1 MSLLVALAWST
12 FTVLCV
18 VVLSTD
24 PSIPHN
30 VTAVRICKGHTF
42 PLIHITQ
49 CVRGTALLQLLHA
62 GLPPF
67 IDEAHK
73 KNMMRNNLLR
83 LVTVFVVIIFVWTSQ
98 SRITR
103 YRWLLFRYLHIYT
116 HIYISTQ
123 IYLQYLS
130 TGSDTTS
137 LTSSPTDRTSPPLTR
152 PSTTP
157 TSRYPNIEIYLWIL
171 STIPASSASATS

>member
-30 VTAVRICKGHTF
+30 VTAVRICKGDTF
-42 PLIHITQ
+42 PPFTSHT
-49 CVRGTALLQLLHA
+49 VSGTGLLQLLHA

-103 YRWLLFRYLHIYT
+103 YRWLLLRYLHIYT
-116 HIYISTQ
+116 HIYRKDVSATIS
-123 IYLQYLS
+123 IYRRRHNQSYFLSYRQNIATIDQTIYYAYLKVS
-130 TGSDTTS
+130 I
-137 LTSSPTDRTSPPLTR
+137 
-152 PSTTP
+152 
-157 TSRYPNIEIYLWIL
+157 NIEIYLNDIHYYCL
-171 STIPASSASATS
+171 

>member
-24 PSIPHN
+24 SSIPHN
-30 VTAVRICKGHTF
+30 VTAVRICKGDTF
-42 PLIHITQ
+42 PPFTSHT
-49 CVRGTALLQLLHA
+49 VSGTGLLQLLTA

-137 LTSSPTDRTSPPLTR
+137 PTSSPTDRTSPPLTR

-157 TSRYPNIEIYLWIL
+157 TSRY
-171 STIPASSASATS
+171 

>member
-1 MSLLVALAWST
+1 MAQVRFMSLLVALAWST

-30 VTAVRICKGHTF
+30 VTAVRICKGDTISPHY
-42 PLIHITQ
+42 HY
-49 CVRGTALLQLLHA
+49 VRGTALLTA

-103 YRWLLFRYLHIYT
+103 YRWLLFKYLHIYT
-116 HIYISTQ
+116 HTYISTMV
-123 IYLQYLS
+123 YLQ
-130 TGSDTTS
+130 
-137 LTSSPTDRTSPPLTR
+137 
-152 PSTTP
+152 
-157 TSRYPNIEIYLWIL
+157 
-171 STIPASSASATS
+171 

>member
-1 MSLLVALAWST
+1 MGLVWTT
-12 FTVLCV
+12 FTLLNV

-24 PSIPHN
+24 PAIPHN
-30 VTAVRICKGHTF
+30 VTAVRICKGDTF
-42 PLIHITQ
+42 TFMS
-49 CVRGTALLQLLHA
+49 GTALLTA

-103 YRWLLFRYLHIYT
+103 YRWLLFIYLHIYT
-116 HIYISTQ
+116 HTYISTM
-123 IYLQYLS
+123 IYLQEATQPVL
-130 TGSDTTS
+130 
-137 LTSSPTDRTSPPLTR
+137 LPLLQTEHR
-152 PSTTP
+152 HH
-157 TSRYPNIEIYLWIL
+157 
-171 STIPASSASATS
+171 